1 MKIGLI
7 GLGAIGSYLAKQFP
21 NEIIWAY
28 DVDKEKAE
36 LKQNEIGGQFEIIEK
51 IDENSLEKVDLVV
64 EAASQQAVP
73 LLIGAL
79 ACCDVMIMSVGALA
93 DEKLLELLKRAAEEN
108 STHVYLPSG
117 AIAGLDGLKALKE
130 ITSVELTSAKPPAG
144 FGREDKVKTVL
155 FEGNAREACVKFPKN
170 VNVSATL
177 SLSGIGFERTKVK
190 IVSDPELKTN
200 THRIVVKSKEADL
213 DILVSNMPFPENPK
227 TSYLAALS
235 AARVLREMDK
245 AIKIV

>member
-21 NEIIWAY
+21 KEIMWAY
-28 DVDKEKAE
+28 DIDMKKAE
-36 LKQNEIGGQFEIIEK
+36 DKKKAIGGQFEIIGK
-51 IDENSLEKVDLVV
+51 INEGEFGKVDLVV

-93 DEKLLELLKRAAEEN
+93 DEKLLELLKKAAEEN
-108 STHVYLPSG
+108 STCVYIPSG

-130 ITSVELTSAKPPAG
+130 IESVELTSSKPPAG
-144 FGREDKVKTVL
+144 FGREDNEKTVL

-177 SLSGIGFERTKVK
+177 SLAGIGFERTKVK